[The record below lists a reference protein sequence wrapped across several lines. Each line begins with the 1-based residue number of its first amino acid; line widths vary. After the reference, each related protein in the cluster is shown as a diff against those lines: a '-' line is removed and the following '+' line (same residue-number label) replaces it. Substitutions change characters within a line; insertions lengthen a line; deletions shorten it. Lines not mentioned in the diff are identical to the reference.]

1 MTYSIAAKCPR
12 TGMFGAAITTSSIGV
27 GARCAYARA
36 GVGAVLTQHRT
47 DPRLGPQGLEL
58 LAQGL
63 SAQDVVER
71 LTRGVPGIGWRQLA
85 VIDNE
90 GRTAAYHGDRISSV
104 HSGDEGPGCIAI
116 GNIVRTTGVTR
127 AMVDAFGADPKLHL
141 AERLVRSMEAGYA
154 AGGEPK
160 QVKSA
165 ALLVVERESF
175 PLIDLRVDYD
185 PQPLVQLR
193 WLWEIY
199 EPSVKLYVDR
209 AVNPDSVPGPA

>member
-63 SAQDVVER
+63 SAKDVIQR
-71 LTRGVPGIGWRQLA
+71 LTQGVPGIGWRQLA
-85 VIDNE
+85 VIDNH
-90 GRTAAYHGDRISSV
+90 GRTAAYHGDRITSV

-116 GNIVRTTGVTR
+116 GNIVRTTAVTR
-127 AMVDAFGADPKLHL
+127 AMVDAFGADPQLHL
-141 AERLVRSMEAGYA
+141 AERLVRGMEAGYA

-185 PQPLVQLR
+185 PQPLVHLR